1 VDEAAERVAR
11 EVVDAGLR
19 VRRALRPGLLEAA
32 YEQCL
37 AYEIETRRLTV
48 ERQVALP
55 SVYED
60 LRLEVAYRLDL
71 LVDRGVIVEVKAV
84 EALSRLH
91 EAQLLTYM
99 RLSGHR
105 LGLFTNFNVELL
117 KQGLRRL
124 VLQLRVLRF
133 LGVLRV
139 TSSFPLHAAC
149 R

>member
-1 VDEAAERVAR
+1 MDEAAERVVR
-11 EVVDAGLR
+11 GVVDAGLK
-19 VRRALRPGLLEAA
+19 VHRALGPGLLEAA

-55 SVYED
+55 IVDED

-71 LVDRGVIVEVKAV
+71 LVDRCAIVEVKAV

-105 LGLFTNFNVELL
+105 LGLLMNFNVELL

-139 TSSFPLHAAC
+139 TSSFPSHAAC